1 MAKSKIN
8 YSALKKT
15 ADGKGVMFCTTN
27 GENYLFNSF
36 CVIKGLDD
44 VQFEIAVE
52 KSSAKNLQTLQVK
65 NLMLLLVALMTV
77 LIMTKPKKQSILVL
91 VKLKKMGK
99 LLNFSK
105 FKIKTEILY

>member
-52 KSSAKNLQTLQVK
+52 KSSAKNL
-65 NLMLLLVALMTV
+65 
-77 LIMTKPKKQSILVL
+77 
-91 VKLKKMGK
+91 
-99 LLNFSK
+99 
-105 FKIKTEILY
+105 